1 MIAFRPLSV
10 THGAPSGPTITP
22 WGLDPGP
29 RGMWRVAPVA
39 GSRRPSAPAFWAV
52 YQTLP
57 SGAGAT
63 SCGWEPAGTGYSRI
77 EGSSAEE
84 CPAPA
89 AKARTMRATG
99 RCRCFMAP
107 LPPLLPSPV

>member
-29 RGMWRVAPVA
+29 REMWRVDPVA
-39 GSRRPSAPAFWAV
+39 GSSRPNAPAFWAV

-63 SCGWEPAGTGYSRI
+63 S
-77 EGSSAEE
+77 
-84 CPAPA
+84 
-89 AKARTMRATG
+89 
-99 RCRCFMAP
+99 
-107 LPPLLPSPV
+107 